1 MRGNLSQFDDNGIW
15 TWYSDERTVVD
26 TNGNKLVVGCVE
38 NANGLGGI
46 PRDGNINVTIW
57 DVPSGSGPRYTLRTN
72 LLSYGGG
79 DDHNAPGLLVMPN
92 GHYLALY
99 TGHNTDS
106 NSGTASMIRSRRVGR
121 LKRIL
126 IGAPNPAAPI
136 SPPPIPIPLT

>member
-1 MRGNLSQFDDNGIW
+1 
-15 TWYSDERTVVD
+15 
-26 TNGNKLVVGCVE
+26 
-38 NANGLGGI
+38 

-106 NSGTASMIRSRRVGR
+106 NSWY
-121 LKRIL
+121 RIYD
-126 IGAPNPAAPI
+126 
-136 SPPPIPIPLT
+136 PLTTSWSAETNFNWSTQPGGTDFPTTV